1 MHFIKLTTKLS
12 VYGESPTTMV
22 KQVVSANPPRVCVC
36 VCVAMNVCE
45 QHLNA
50 KEKDVLMW
58 FYTQHQF
65 KPCIQGHTSM
75 YLY

>member
-36 VCVAMNVCE
+36 VAMNVCE

-65 KPCIQGHTSM
+65 KPRIQGHTSM